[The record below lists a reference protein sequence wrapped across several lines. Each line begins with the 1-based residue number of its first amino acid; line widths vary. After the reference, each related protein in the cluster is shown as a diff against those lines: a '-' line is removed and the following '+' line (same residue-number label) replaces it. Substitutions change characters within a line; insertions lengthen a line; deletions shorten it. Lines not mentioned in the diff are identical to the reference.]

1 MFNING
7 FTRKQKNFIDRFYE
21 NEHIKICE
29 EDIKIFTGENKYGN
43 KLVIAKW
50 KTYNNEV
57 IVMSI
62 CHKNDKYSLNK
73 GVDIAVR
80 KLLSK
85 IVNIRYQD
93 KMKDFHNMI
102 KDYEK
107 HLKPMKEFIENN
119 KRYINILNKK
129 LN

>member
-1 MFNING
+1 
-7 FTRKQKNFIDRFYE
+7 
-21 NEHIKICE
+21 
-29 EDIKIFTGENKYGN
+29 
-43 KLVIAKW
+43 
-50 KTYNNEV
+50 
-57 IVMSI
+57 MSI

-85 IVNIRYQD
+85 IVNIRYQN

-119 KRYINILNKK
+119 KRYISILNKK